1 MRKSLLSGLTMVA
14 ISFGAIAGADG
25 HISAEQIEGAVKARH
40 AHMQLYSF
48 HLGTLGGMAQD
59 KIPFDAAAAQAVAD
73 SIAALASLDQSGYW
87 LPGSDSDSI
96 EGSRALPA
104 IWAADSKIGEE
115 AMAFSTAAMALPTSV
130 GDLDSLKAAV
140 GEVGGAC
147 GSCHRAYRLSNN

>member
-1 MRKSLLSGLTMVA
+1 MRKSLFAGLALAA
-14 ISFGAIAGADG
+14 ISFGAAANADG

-40 AHMQLYSF
+40 AHMQLYAF
-48 HLGTLGGMAQD
+48 HMGTLGGMAQEN
-59 KIPFDAAAAQAVAD
+59 IPFDADAALAAAN

-130 GDLDSLKAAV
+130 ADLDALKAGV
-140 GEVGGAC
+140 GQVGAAC